1 MMKQADN
8 LYIALYHS
16 LNQMQKYTIF
26 KEIFREEKKL
36 IHLDGEHNMIVSSF
50 FEKNTLVPSDSWQ

>member
-16 LNQMQKYTIF
+16 LNQIQKYTIF
-26 KEIFREEKKL
+26 KEISREKNIL
-36 IHLDGEHNMIVSSF
+36 IYLDGEHNMIVSSF
-50 FEKNTLVPSDSWQ
+50 FEKDT

>member
-26 KEIFREEKKL
+26 KEISREKNIL
-36 IHLDGEHNMIVSSF
+36 IYLDGEHNMIVSSF
-50 FEKNTLVPSDSWQ
+50 FEKKYLISS